1 MAPVYKFS
9 NVGGFTSNTFYTS
22 ILAGNP
28 KFEPDNGSMF
38 PLGEFTLASAQA
50 NIDFTNIPQN
60 YTHLQLRI
68 MCKSTY
74 ASASTSFAYPVRFN
88 NNSDT
93 AYTSHRLRGDGST
106 ASSSGSAAG
115 AQASFGDYPTATT
128 SNIFYAGIIDILD
141 YTNTNKNKTVRILE
155 GYDANGSGQ
164 VNLRSFAWLNTTA
177 INRITITDGYAN
189 FATNSHFALY
199 GVLA

>member
-1 MAPVYKFS
+1 MPILGIWASSITKTAPD
-9 NVGGFTSNTFYTS
+9 T
-22 ILAGNP
+22 
-28 KFEPDNGSMF
+28 GSYF

-50 NIDFTNIPQN
+50 TIDFTNIPQT

-106 ASSSGSAAG
+106 ASASGSAAS

-128 SNIFYAGIIDILD
+128 SNIFYVGIMDILD
-141 YTNTNKNKTVRILE
+141 YTNTNKNKTVRMLE

-164 VNLRSFAWLNTTA
+164 INFRSFAWLKTTA
-177 INRITITDGYAN
+177 IDRITITDGYAN
-189 FATNSHFALY
+189 FAQHSSFALY